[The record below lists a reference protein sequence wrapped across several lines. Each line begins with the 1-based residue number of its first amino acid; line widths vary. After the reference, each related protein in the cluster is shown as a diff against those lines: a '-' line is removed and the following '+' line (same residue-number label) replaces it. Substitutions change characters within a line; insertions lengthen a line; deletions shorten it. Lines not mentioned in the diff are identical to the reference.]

1 MNTQPFPGSLNHLII
16 QLCRAHR
23 ARAATLLD
31 EYGLY
36 PGQERILFLLWEEE
50 GLTLS
55 KLAEKLEVQAPTI
68 TKMITR
74 MEGSGILERRA
85 APWDSRTTQ
94 VFLTGKGKGLKQAV
108 EKAYE
113 KLEAETAAGLS
124 KKEEVMFRHLL
135 AKIIPTLSKSLT
147 GKDQTF

>member
-1 MNTQPFPGSLNHLII
+1 MNTQTFPGSLNHLII
-16 QLCRAHR
+16 QLCRSHR
-23 ARAATLLD
+23 ARAATLLE

-36 PGQERILFLLWEEE
+36 PGQERILFLLWGEE

-74 MEGSGILERRA
+74 MESSGILERRA

-94 VFLTGKGKGLKQAV
+94 VFLTGKGRGMKSSSAKRQQDLV
-108 EKAYE
+108 
-113 KLEAETAAGLS
+113 
-124 KKEEVMFRHLL
+124 KKRKRRFANYCSRSFLRLV
-135 AKIIPTLSKSLT
+135 KT
-147 GKDQTF
+147 

>member
-1 MNTQPFPGSLNHLII
+1 M
-16 QLCRAHR
+16 
-23 ARAATLLD
+23 LLD

-74 MEGSGILERRA
+74 MESSGVLERRA

-94 VFLTGKGKGLKQAV
+94 VFLTDKGKGLKQAV

-113 KLEAETAAGLS
+113 KLERETAAGLS
-124 KKEEVMFRHLL
+124 KKEEVMFRQLL
-135 AKIIPTLSKSLT
+135 GKIIPTLSQGLT
-147 GKDQTF
+147 NKE

>member
-1 MNTQPFPGSLNHLII
+1 MNTQTFPGSLNHLII
-16 QLCRAHR
+16 QLCRSHR
-23 ARAATLLD
+23 ARAATLLE

-36 PGQERILFLLWEEE
+36 PGQERILFLLWGEE

-74 MEGSGILERRA
+74 MESSGILERRA

-94 VFLTGKGKGLKQAV
+94 VFLTGKGRGLKQAV
-108 EKAYE
+108 ERAYE
-113 KLEAETAAGLS
+113 KLERETAAGLS
-124 KKEEVMFRHLL
+124 KKEEATFRQLL
-135 AKIIPTLSKSLT
+135 FKVIPTLSKNLT
-147 GKDQTF
+147 DKE